1 MRRNLKRTLFLIV
14 PLAVLAIGWPST
26 ASAQGRRGRV
36 VSRVVVGG
44 PYAYRPFFYGPLYNP
59 YWDPWFGPGWGYP
72 YAGFRV
78 GPPESS
84 LRVDVKPRDA
94 QVYVDG
100 YYAGIVDE
108 FDGALQ
114 RLHVTPGSHEIV
126 IHKEGFRSIR
136 ERLYLSPNGS
146 RKITHDLVP
155 LASGEANEPLPQ
167 PAERPEVDQ
176 DDGDTPPPG
185 LAGPPPAPRPGLFP
199 RRGQR
204 GPGRQARSGSTGTV
218 AIRVQPDNAEVLI
231 DGEVWAAGGDDEPLV
246 VRLNEGAHRIEVNKP
261 GYRHVDL
268 DIDVRRGETVPVNV
282 SLSRD

>member
-1 MRRNLKRTLFLIV
+1 MPRNLKRTLLLIV
-14 PLAVLAIGWPST
+14 PLVVLAFGWPNA

-44 PYAYRPFFYGPLYNP
+44 PYVYRPFFYGPYHNP

-72 YAGFRV
+72 YAGYRV

-84 LRVDVKPRDA
+84 LMVDVKPRYA

-114 RLHVTPGSHEIV
+114 RLHVAPGSHETV
-126 IHKEGFRSIR
+126 IYKEGFRSVR

-146 RKITHDLVP
+146 RKLTHDLVP
-155 LASGEANEPLPQ
+155 LASGESNEPLPQ
-167 PAERPEVDQ
+167 PAEPPQADERDR
-176 DDGDTPPPG
+176 DATPPDQ
-185 LAGPPPAPRPGLFP
+185 AGPPRLQRRRPFANAPRGS
-199 RRGQR
+199 
-204 GPGRQARSGSTGTV
+204 ARLSRTDGTGTV
-218 AIRVQPDNAEVLI
+218 AIRVQPDNAEVAI
-231 DGEVWAAGGDDEPLV
+231 DGQVWAGGADDD
-246 VRLNEGAHRIEVNKP
+246 RLIVQLTEGPHQIEVGKP
-261 GYRHVDL
+261 GYRRVVL
-268 DIDVRRGETVPVNV
+268 DVDVRRGETTPVNV

>member
-1 MRRNLKRTLFLIV
+1 MRCNLKRTVLLIV
-14 PLAVLAIGWPST
+14 PLVVLAAAWPSV

-44 PYAYRPFFYGPLYNP
+44 PYVYRPFLYGPFYNP

-100 YYAGIVDE
+100 YYAGIVDD

-126 IHKEGFRSIR
+126 VYKEGFRSVR

-155 LASGEANEPLPQ
+155 LGSGESNEPLPQ
-167 PAERPEVDQ
+167 PVERPEADAR
-176 DDGDTPPPG
+176 DREMPPPNE
-185 LAGPPPAPRPGLFP
+185 AGPPPPDRRSPFS

-204 GPGRQARSGSTGTV
+204 GPAPEARMGRTGSV
-218 AIRVQPDNAEVLI
+218 AVRVQPENAEVLI
-231 DGEVWAAGGDDEPLV
+231 DGEVWAGGGEGERLV
-246 VRLNEGAHRIEVNKP
+246 VRLAEGPHRIEVSKP
-261 GYRHVDL
+261 GYRRVVL
-268 DIDVRRGETVPVNV
+268 DVDVRHDETVPVNI